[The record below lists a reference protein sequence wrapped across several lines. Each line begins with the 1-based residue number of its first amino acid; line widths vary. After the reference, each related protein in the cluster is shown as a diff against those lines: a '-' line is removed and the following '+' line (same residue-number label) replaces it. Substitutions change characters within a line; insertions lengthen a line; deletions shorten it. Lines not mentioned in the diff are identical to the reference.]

1 MAIASSKD
9 NHHHDHG
16 HAHTDRAK
24 QDDLLWTTRQVLQQ
38 RVMPTPKTAIG
49 AVLDERFASLFD
61 SLRERQRGDKQQEG
75 AKLGGQGAESQDRA
89 AASQDIGGLSAGTQ
103 AQGVEQPPTLLTSAV
118 DSVPTFAPTDLPQ
131 FAVRE
136 DAPQFIS
143 PSQQPQSVEPNQDVL
158 RAPSVAPPS
167 WVWIASQ
174 ALGANLKRLGFEP
187 SELDD
192 IRVSL
197 IRVLAADFPK
207 LKLLTKLPSSLS
219 PAAPEKVIDDI
230 RVMALAYMMNELLA
244 KSVKD
249 LEEQEEQEENQ
260 KQDLEIPR
268 SVSNRYKDIPA
279 IIYDPMDVA
288 AT

>member
-1 MAIASSKD
+1 
-9 NHHHDHG
+9 
-16 HAHTDRAK
+16 
-24 QDDLLWTTRQVLQQ
+24 
-38 RVMPTPKTAIG
+38 MPTPKSAIG
-49 AVLDERFASLFD
+49 TVLDKRFASLFD
-61 SLRERQRGDKQQEG
+61 SLRERQKGEKQQDGAKQAGEG
-75 AKLGGQGAESQDRA
+75 AASQDRTA
-89 AASQDIGGLSAGTQ
+89 ANQDIGGLSAAPQ
-103 AQGVEQPPTLLTSAV
+103 FQGLEQPPTLFTSTV
-118 DSVPTFAPTDLPQ
+118 DQVPAFAPTDVPQ
-131 FAVRE
+131 FAGRD

-143 PSQQPQSVEPNQDVL
+143 PSEQPQSVGQNQEVL

-230 RVMALAYMMNELLA
+230 RVMALAYMMNELLT

-268 SVSNRYKDIPA
+268 SVSNRFKDIPA
-279 IIYDPMDVA
+279 IVYDPMDVA